1 MHVRLRR
8 HIGFWWL
15 FIVSDTS
22 GYCWSRMMEW
32 IYAAPD
38 WLGPFFCAALAF
50 LFLGRPGH
58 GETRV
63 FPAYDYPLGSG
74 TASIICVFSFLSLFV
89 CVIFPRADVVACP
102 CFSFLFIR
110 HRPEGLKC
118 FFFCWSPLRSHRH
131 ERDWRLSFL
140 LFLKRKASISSSWV
154 MHWSSMIYA
163 VLVAMPGNY
172 RQSSLVQVCQLLWF
186 PHFLFWFIHRGDV
199 CAVSNKNKGTTTS
212 RSSSAENWNRLPRN
226 FCFSSLDGVEL
237 PIGREAAVAVERDKR
252 RSSALAIEIAQNE
265 ER

>member
-1 MHVRLRR
+1 MCGSAVILDFG
-8 HIGFWWL
+8 GFSLFPIHQDIVGPEWWNGFTPPRIDL
-15 FIVSDTS
+15 
-22 GYCWSRMMEW
+22 
-32 IYAAPD
+32 A
-38 WLGPFFCAALAF
+38 LFFCAALAF

-110 HRPEGLKC
+110 HRPEGLKR

-163 VLVAMPGNY
+163 VLVALTDY
-172 RQSSLVQVCQLLWF
+172 AF
-186 PHFLFWFIHRGDV
+186 Y
-199 CAVSNKNKGTTTS
+199 
-212 RSSSAENWNRLPRN
+212 
-226 FCFSSLDGVEL
+226 
-237 PIGREAAVAVERDKR
+237 
-252 RSSALAIEIAQNE
+252 
-265 ER
+265 